1 MANSNLLKSIMV
13 AQGYT
18 VRDVAKGIGINEKR
32 LYRYMK
38 KGIFPSDVVEQLVKF
53 LDIVDP
59 VPIFFTGCVT
69 REVTHE

>member
-1 MANSNLLKSIMV
+1 MANTNLLKSIMV

-18 VRDVAKGIGINEKR
+18 IKDVAKGIGINEKR

-38 KGIFPSDVVEQLVKF
+38 KGVFPSDIVEALVKF
-53 LDIVDP
+53 LHIENP

-69 REVTHE
+69 Q

>member
-1 MANSNLLKSIMV
+1 MVNTNLLKSVMV

-18 VRDVAKGIGINEKR
+18 VREVAKGIGINEKR

-38 KGIFPSDVVEQLVKF
+38 KGVFPSDVVESLVNF
-53 LDIVDP
+53 LRIDDP

-69 REVTHE
+69 K

>member
-1 MANSNLLKSIMV
+1 MANTNLLRSIMV

-18 VRDVAKGIGINEKR
+18 VKDVAKGIGINEKR

-38 KGIFPSDVVEQLVKF
+38 KGVFPSDVVEALVKY
-53 LDIVDP
+53 LEINDP

-69 REVTHE
+69 Y

>member
-1 MANSNLLKSIMV
+1 MMANTNLLKSIMV

-18 VRDVAKGIGINEKR
+18 IKDVAKGIGINEKR

-38 KGIFPSDVVEQLVKF
+38 KGVFPSDIVEALVKF
-53 LDIVDP
+53 LQIENP

-69 REVTHE
+69 Q

>member
-18 VRDVAKGIGINEKR
+18 VRDVAQGIGINEKR

-38 KGIFPSDVVEQLVKF
+38 KGIFPSDVVEALVKY
-53 LDIVDP
+53 LHIKDP

-69 REVTHE
+69 Q

>member
-1 MANSNLLKSIMV
+1 MANTNLLKSIMV

-18 VRDVAKGIGINEKR
+18 IKDVAKGIGINEKR

-38 KGIFPSDVVEQLVKF
+38 KGVFPSDIVEALVKF
-53 LDIVDP
+53 LQIENP

-69 REVTHE
+69 Q